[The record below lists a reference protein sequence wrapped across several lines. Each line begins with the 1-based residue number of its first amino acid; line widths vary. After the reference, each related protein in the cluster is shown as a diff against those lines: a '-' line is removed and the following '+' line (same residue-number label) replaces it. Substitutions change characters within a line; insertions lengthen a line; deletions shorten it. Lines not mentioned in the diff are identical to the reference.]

1 MPPKA
6 KKKGSGGGRK
16 KKGIGPTAARSTDGD
31 AAAAATAAEDEARTR
46 AELIERAVHL
56 QNQCTVEEAR
66 ATEFRERTKKIQ
78 GVWNIEKQHLEA
90 QKEVLQAKQTQLLS
104 IQSDHRTELDGKRDG
119 IKRILSSQDDEVAR
133 AKTKTQSQLKILQEE
148 HMVQQNK
155 LLGERNEH
163 NSKVREMESSHGE
176 YLKRLQDEHSSHISE
191 LREDHQHRSANIA
204 SRAERE
210 LRREKEEVERK
221 RVQEVAKVERTIE
234 DRVAETLKRH
244 EVEMADCH
252 RPYNDALYQN
262 LDLIKS
268 LKDEVLRLKKEQRKR
283 DRELEKAASTN
294 RNTVVPLEQASR
306 DVKALVDRR
315 DLYKQQQA
323 DLKEHKQSL
332 CEAEAEL
339 SDLKFRY
346 EVLFQKFEAEKR
358 DQGQTCIARANVPA
372 TSSVNQL
379 PINQTEEKDQT
390 LSLSAVGHSALTAR
404 T

>member
-16 KKGIGPTAARSTDGD
+16 KKGNGPTAARSTDGD
-31 AAAAATAAEDEARTR
+31 AAAATAAEDEARTR

-66 ATEFRERTKKIQ
+66 AIEFRERTQKIQ

-104 IQSDHRTELDGKRDG
+104 IQSDHRTELDRKRDG

-332 CEAEAEL
+332 HEAEAEL
-339 SDLKFRY
+339 SDLKFRF

-358 DQGQTCIARANVPA
+358 HQDQTCIALTNAP
-372 TSSVNQL
+372 TISSVNQL
-379 PINQTEEKDQT
+379 PAMNQTDEEET

>member
-6 KKKGSGGGRK
+6 KKKSGGGGK
-16 KKGIGPTAARSTDGD
+16 KKGKGPTRSRSTTDGD
-31 AAAAATAAEDEARTR
+31 AAASAQEEEARKR
-46 AELIERAVHL
+46 SDLIERAVHL
-56 QNQCTVEEAR
+56 QSQCTAEEAR
-66 ATEFRERTKKIQ
+66 AAEFRERAQKIQ
-78 GVWNIEKQHLEA
+78 GVWDIEKQNLEA
-90 QKEVLQAKQTQLLS
+90 QKEALQAKQTQVLS
-104 IQSDHRTELDGKRDG
+104 IQKDHRTELDGKRDG

-133 AKTKTQSQLKILQEE
+133 AKTKTQSQLKVLQEE

-155 LLGERNEH
+155 LLVERNEH
-163 NSKVREMESSHGE
+163 RSKLREMEVSHGE

-191 LREDHQHRSANIA
+191 LREDHRHRTANTA

-221 RVQEVAKVERTIE
+221 RVQEVAKVERNIE
-234 DRVAETLKRH
+234 DRVAETLERH

-283 DRELEKAASTN
+283 DREADKAASTN
-294 RNTVVPLEQASR
+294 RNTVAPLEQASR
-306 DVKALVDRR
+306 DVKALVERR
-315 DLYKQQQA
+315 DLYKKQQA
-323 DLKEHKQSL
+323 DLKAHKQSL
-332 CEAEAEL
+332 QETEAEL

-358 DQGQTCIARANVPA
+358 DQGQTCIAHTNAPA
-372 TSSVNQL
+372 TSSVNKL
-379 PINQTEEKDQT
+379 SLNQTDEEDQT
-390 LSLSAVGHSALTAR
+390 QKLSAVGHSALTAR

>member
-6 KKKGSGGGRK
+6 KKKGGGAGGK
-16 KKGIGPTAARSTDGD
+16 KKGKGRKGPTASSRSTDD
-31 AAAAATAAEDEARTR
+31 AEEARKR
-46 AELIERAVHL
+46 SELIQRAVHL
-56 QNQCTVEEAR
+56 QSQCSAEETR
-66 ATEFRERTKKIQ
+66 AAEFRERAQKIQ
-78 GVWNIEKQHLEA
+78 GVWDIEKQNLEA
-90 QKEVLQAKQTQLLS
+90 QKDVLQAKRSQLLS
-104 IQSDHRTELDGKRDG
+104 IQNDHRSELDGKRDG
-119 IKRILSSQDDEVAR
+119 IKRILSSQDDEAAR

-148 HMVQQNK
+148 HMVEQNK
-155 LLGERNEH
+155 LLGERNEYS
-163 NSKVREMESSHGE
+163 SKLREMEALHGE

-191 LREDHQHRSANIA
+191 LRGDHQHRSANIA

-210 LRREKEEVERK
+210 LGREKEGVERK

-234 DRVAETLKRH
+234 GRVAETLKRH

-283 DRELEKAASTN
+283 DRELERAASTN
-294 RNTVVPLEQASR
+294 RNTVAPLEQASR
-306 DVKALVDRR
+306 DVKALVERR
-315 DLYKQQQA
+315 DLYKKQQA
-323 DLKEHKQSL
+323 DLKVHKQSL
-332 CEAEAEL
+332 QEAEAEL

-358 DQGQTCIARANVPA
+358 DQGQTSIARRNAPA
-372 TSSVNQL
+372 TSSMNQL
-379 PINQTEEKDQT
+379 SINQTDEKDQT

>member
-1 MPPKA
+1 
-6 KKKGSGGGRK
+6 
-16 KKGIGPTAARSTDGD
+16 
-31 AAAAATAAEDEARTR
+31 
-46 AELIERAVHL
+46 
-56 QNQCTVEEAR
+56 
-66 ATEFRERTKKIQ
+66 
-78 GVWNIEKQHLEA
+78 
-90 QKEVLQAKQTQLLS
+90 
-104 IQSDHRTELDGKRDG
+104 
-119 IKRILSSQDDEVAR
+119 
-133 AKTKTQSQLKILQEE
+133 
-148 HMVQQNK
+148 MVQQNK

-191 LREDHQHRSANIA
+191 LREDHQHLSANIA

-268 LKDEVLRLKKEQRKR
+268 LKDEVLRLKKEQCKR

-332 CEAEAEL
+332 REAEAEL

-346 EVLFQKFEAEKR
+346 EVLFQKFEVEKQH
-358 DQGQTCIARANVPA
+358 QGQTCIALTIDP
-372 TSSVNQL
+372 TISSVNQL
-379 PINQTEEKDQT
+379 PAMNQTNEEET

>member
-6 KKKGSGGGRK
+6 KKKGGGAGVK
-16 KKGIGPTAARSTDGD
+16 KKGKGRKGPTASSSRSTDD
-31 AAAAATAAEDEARTR
+31 AEEARKHS
-46 AELIERAVHL
+46 ELIQRAVHL
-56 QNQCTVEEAR
+56 QSQCSAEETR
-66 ATEFRERTKKIQ
+66 AAEFRERTQKIQ
-78 GVWNIEKQHLEA
+78 GVWDIEKQNLEE
-90 QKEVLQAKQTQLLS
+90 QKEVLQAKKTQLLS
-104 IQSDHRTELDGKRDG
+104 IQNNHRSELDGKRDG
-119 IKRILSSQDDEVAR
+119 IKRILSSQDDEAAR

-148 HMVQQNK
+148 HMVEQNK
-155 LLGERNEH
+155 LLGERNEYS
-163 NSKVREMESSHGE
+163 SKLREMESLHGE

-210 LRREKEEVERK
+210 LGREKEGVERK

-234 DRVAETLKRH
+234 GRVAETLKRH

-283 DRELEKAASTN
+283 DRELERAASTN
-294 RNTVVPLEQASR
+294 RNTVEPLEQASR
-306 DVKALVDRR
+306 DVKALVERR
-315 DLYKQQQA
+315 DLYKKQQA
-323 DLKEHKQSL
+323 DLKVHKQSL
-332 CEAEAEL
+332 QEAEAEL

-358 DQGQTCIARANVPA
+358 DQGQTSIARTNVPA
-372 TSSVNQL
+372 TSSMNQL
-379 PINQTEEKDQT
+379 PINQTGEKDQT